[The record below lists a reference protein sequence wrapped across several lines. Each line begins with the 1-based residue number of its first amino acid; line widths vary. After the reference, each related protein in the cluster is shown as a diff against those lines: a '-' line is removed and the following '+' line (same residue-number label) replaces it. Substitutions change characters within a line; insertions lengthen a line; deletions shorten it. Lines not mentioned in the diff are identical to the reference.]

1 MSRSLI
7 SRKVSLFVGLT
18 AALVLVVA
26 GVVTFYGPFK
36 ANAAGGVTL
45 YVGHTTGNNTSC
57 SSPGYTSVQAAVNVA
72 NTGDIVYL
80 CGTLPYYE
88 QVIITKSITLK
99 GDSGATI
106 AAPTPFPTAPL
117 SSLPPQFTTDNLFIP
132 QAIVFIWGAGVN
144 VNIKGLTITG
154 PLPGNSSCADD
165 EFGVL
170 TIDGAK
176 VTLSNDKVLNIQDV
190 NPALY
195 GCQFGVGIQIG
206 RQHWP
211 KSDFS
216 SYVTEN
222 FVGHATITGTTVSGY
237 QKNGID
243 VDSSGT
249 TASISNSIV
258 NGAGRNNGNLFSPII
273 AQNGIEIGRGA
284 SAQVT
289 YNTVSGNSY
298 TGSGNA
304 SDGGILVFGGAC
316 FGAGTPLTIGT
327 IIEHNTL
334 QDNDV
339 GAYVSNLIVDT
350 NGYCALPPTSTNIL
364 IEKNHIT
371 NTASSNISGYNN
383 FNYPGGYQ
391 AGVSDEG
398 YADQITS
405 NQICGVGYTPLATP
419 PPYLSQIDVEATNPI
434 VTGNT
439 TCTINQ
445 SISVST
451 KSSKPG
457 RIHSSAKPFK

>member
-7 SRKVSLFVGLT
+7 SRKASLVVGLA
-18 AALVLVVA
+18 AALVLVIA

-45 YVGHTTGNNTSC
+45 YVGHTSGNNASC
-57 SSPGYTSVQAAVNVA
+57 SSPGFTSVQAAVNVA

-99 GDSGATI
+99 GDAGATI
-106 AAPTPFPTAPL
+106 EAPTPFPTTPL
-117 SSLPPQFTTDNLFIP
+117 SSLPPQFTSDNLFVP
-132 QAIVFIWGAGVN
+132 QAIVFIWGTGVK

-154 PLPGNSSCADD
+154 VMPGNGGCAED

-170 TIDGAK
+170 AIDGAK
-176 VTLSNDKVLNIQDV
+176 VTLNNDKVLNIQDV

-195 GCQFGVGIQIG
+195 GCQFGVGVQIG
-206 RQHWP
+206 RQYWP

-216 SYVTEN
+216 SYVNEN
-222 FVGHATITGTTVSGY
+222 FVGYANIIGTTVTGY

-243 VDSSGT
+243 VDGLGS
-249 TASISNSIV
+249 TASVSKNTVS
-258 NGAGRNNGNLFSPII
+258 GAGRNNGNLFSPII

-284 SAQVT
+284 SAQVM
-289 YNTVSGNSY
+289 YNIVSGNSY
-298 TGSGNA
+298 TGNGGA

-316 FGAGTPLTIGT
+316 YGSGTSLTT
-327 IIEHNTL
+327 NTLVEYNTL
-334 QDNDV
+334 QDNDI
-339 GAYVSNLIVDT
+339 GAYISNLNVDS
-350 NGYCALPPTSTNIL
+350 NNNCALPSTPTSIQVF
-364 IEKNHIT
+364 KNHIT
-371 NTASSNISGYNN
+371 NTAASNVSGYNN

-398 YADQITS
+398 YADKITS

-439 TCTINQ
+439 TCTI
-445 SISVST
+445 STISAPA